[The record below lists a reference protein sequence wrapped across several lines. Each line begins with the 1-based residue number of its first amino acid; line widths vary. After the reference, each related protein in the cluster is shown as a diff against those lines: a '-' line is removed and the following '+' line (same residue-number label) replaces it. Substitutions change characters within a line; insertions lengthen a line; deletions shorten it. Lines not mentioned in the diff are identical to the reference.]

1 MGDMIMKV
9 FRVGEVSDFKNREKK
24 IVIIDDQEVGIFRIN
39 DNFFAW
45 KNQCPHQGGPVCQG
59 RLFPLVKEN
68 LDSEMQSHGR
78 IYDDKKLNIVCP
90 WHGLEFDIE
99 TGEHPGNPKLKLDPI
114 TIEVNSD
121 ILYVQL

>member
-9 FRVGEVSDFKNREKK
+9 FRVGEVSDFKNRDKK

-78 IYDDKKLNIVCP
+78 IYDEKKLNIVCP
-90 WHGLEFDIE
+90 RHGLEFDIE

-114 TIEVNSD
+114 TIEVYSD

>member
-1 MGDMIMKV
+1 
-9 FRVGEVSDFKNREKK
+9 
-24 IVIIDDQEVGIFRIN
+24 
-39 DNFFAW
+39 
-45 KNQCPHQGGPVCQG
+45 
-59 RLFPLVKEN
+59 
-68 LDSEMQSHGR
+68 MQSHGR
-78 IYDDKKLNIVCP
+78 IYDEKKLNIVCP

>member
-78 IYDDKKLNIVCP
+78 IYDEKKLNIVCP

>member
-1 MGDMIMKV
+1 MIMKV

-78 IYDDKKLNIVCP
+78 IYDEKKLNIVCP

>member
-1 MGDMIMKV
+1 MGDIIMKV

-78 IYDDKKLNIVCP
+78 IYDEKKLNIVCP

>member
-1 MGDMIMKV
+1 MKV

-59 RLFPLVKEN
+59 RLFPLVREN
-68 LDSEMQSHGR
+68 LDSEMKSHGR
-78 IYDDKKLNIVCP
+78 IYDEKKLNIVCP

>member
-1 MGDMIMKV
+1 MIMKV

-24 IVIIDDQEVGIFRIN
+24 VVIIDDQEVGIFRIN

-78 IYDDKKLNIVCP
+78 IYDEKKLNIVCP

>member
-1 MGDMIMKV
+1 MKV

-39 DNFFAW
+39 DKFFAW

-68 LDSEMQSHGR
+68 LDSQMKSHGR

>member
-24 IVIIDDQEVGIFRIN
+24 VVIIDDQEVGIFRIN

-78 IYDDKKLNIVCP
+78 IYDEKKLNIVCP

>member
-9 FRVGEVSDFKNREKK
+9 FRVGKVSDFKNREKK

-78 IYDDKKLNIVCP
+78 IYDEKKLNIVCP

>member
-24 IVIIDDQEVGIFRIN
+24 VVIIDDQEVGIFRIN

-59 RLFPLVKEN
+59 RLSRLC
-68 LDSEMQSHGR
+68 
-78 IYDDKKLNIVCP
+78 KKSWILKCKAIE
-90 WHGLEFDIE
+90 EFMMRR
-99 TGEHPGNPKLKLDPI
+99 N
-114 TIEVNSD
+114 
-121 ILYVQL
+121 

>member
-1 MGDMIMKV
+1 MIMKV
-9 FRVGEVSDFKNREKK
+9 FRVGEVNDFKNREKK

-78 IYDDKKLNIVCP
+78 IYDEKKLNIVCP

>member
-59 RLFPLVKEN
+59 RLFPLVREN

-78 IYDDKKLNIVCP
+78 IYDEKKLNIVCP

>member
-59 RLFPLVKEN
+59 RLFPLVKEK

-78 IYDDKKLNIVCP
+78 IYDEKKLNIVCP